1 MAMHRSMK
9 RAALAALVAFATL
22 TPTWALAAGDV
33 TVALTAHRI
42 VQKDGHEALE
52 SADKASPG
60 EVVEYRATYR
70 NDGAERVK
78 QLAATLPIPAGM
90 EYTGAAEPRA
100 TLGSLD
106 GTTFA
111 PLPLKRR
118 VKLADGREVEQT
130 VPAAEIRWLRWS
142 IATLEPKA
150 ERTVRARVRVTPL
163 NSVALEARH

>member
-9 RAALAALVAFATL
+9 RAAFAALVAFAAL
-22 TPTWALAAGDV
+22 TPAWALAAGDV
-33 TVALTAHRI
+33 TVALSAQRI
-42 VQKDGHEALE
+42 VQKDGHETLE
-52 SADKASPG
+52 PADKASPG

-70 NDGAERVK
+70 NDGAARVR
-78 QLAATLPIPAGM
+78 QVAATLPIPAGT
-90 EYTGAAEPRA
+90 EYTGAAEPSA
-100 TLGSLD
+100 ALGSLD

-118 VKLADGREVEQT
+118 VKLANGREVEQT
-130 VPAAEIRWLRWS
+130 VPAAEIRWLRWN

-163 NSVALEARH
+163 TPVALEARH